1 MNYVLLAAA
10 ALSLVAGPA
19 LADPPH
25 GHGKGHKGGA
35 HHGGPPGLAKK
46 PYGLPPGQAKK
57 IYGEG
62 EYLPRSYYSERYYV
76 SDPYYR
82 EQLPPAPYGYRWVRY
97 GEDAYLVQTRDGL
110 IADIVR
116 SLFN

>member
-1 MNYVLLAAA
+1 MIKLLVAAA
-10 ALSLVAGPA
+10 ALSLAAGPA

-25 GHGKGHKGGA
+25 GRGKGHGA
-35 HHGGPPGLAKK
+35 SHHHGGPPGLAKK
-46 PYGLPPGQAKK
+46 PHGLPPGQAKK
-57 IYGEG
+57 LYGQG
-62 EYLPRSYYSERYYV
+62 EYLPGGYYSQSHYV

-82 EQLPPAPYGYRWVRY
+82 NQLPPPPYGYRWVRY

>member
-1 MNYVLLAAA
+1 MTKAARAALLAAGL
-10 ALSLVAGPA
+10 ALAGSPA

-25 GHGKGHKGGA
+25 GKQGR
-35 HHGGPPGLAKK
+35 GGPPGLAKK
-46 PYGLPPGQAKK
+46 GGLPPGQAKK
-57 IYGEG
+57 MYRQGER
-62 EYLPRSYYSERYYV
+62 LPSSHYAERYFVAEPSRYA
-76 SDPYYR
+76 
-82 EQLPPAPYGYRWVRY
+82 LPPPPPGYRWVQY